1 VQRDILDGPATPDRI
16 GRLAAAGALTG
27 DDVARA
33 YAAASATPARPG
45 WALLVDRTL
54 LVLGALL
61 AVAGVIFFFAY
72 NWAKLPSS
80 GKFGLIGAGIVL
92 SVAAA
97 QQRTLARLG
106 GRMALVVAALLVGPL
121 LAVYGQTYQTGADPY
136 ELFLTWALL
145 ATPWAIAAR
154 SSLLWGVIIALA
166 DITAGLF
173 AEQVL
178 RENDV
183 SPWRDGAELLLV
195 AGIHLVALAAVELAA
210 KEDRKLARIVALVGA
225 GAVSFGAMWWV
236 FDKGRFLIA
245 PALCA
250 ASAPFVWGAMILVYR
265 RLRRDMAMLA
275 IAGASIV
282 AVITSVIGRVLSEGT
297 NSWVAIVFFTGL
309 ALTGEV
315 AAVAFWLRGE
325 MKRGEEA

>member
-1 VQRDILDGPATPDRI
+1 VQRDILDAPATPDRI
-16 GRLAAAGALTG
+16 GRLAAAGELTG

-33 YAAASATPARPG
+33 YAAASATPARAG

-61 AVAGVIFFFAY
+61 AVAGVIFFFAF
-72 NWAKLPSS
+72 NWDKLGSL

-97 QQRTLARLG
+97 LERTLARLA
-106 GRMALVVAALLVGPL
+106 GRMALVAAALLVGPL
-121 LAVYGQTYQTGADPY
+121 LAVYGQTYQTGADPF

-166 DITAGLF
+166 DTTAVLF

-178 RENDV
+178 GQADT
-183 SPWRDGAELLLV
+183 PWRDAVELPIL
-195 AGIHLVALAAVELAA
+195 AGIHLVALVAVELAS

-236 FDKGRFLIA
+236 FDKGRFQVA

-250 ASAPFVWGAMILVYR
+250 AFAPFVWGAMIHVYR
-265 RLRRDMAMLA
+265 RRRRDMAMLA
-275 IAGASIV
+275 IAGASVV
-282 AVITSVIGRVLSEGT
+282 AVITSVVAKVVSQGT
-297 NSWVAIVFFTGL
+297 DGAIATVFLTGL

-315 AAVAFWLRGE
+315 AAIAYWLRGE